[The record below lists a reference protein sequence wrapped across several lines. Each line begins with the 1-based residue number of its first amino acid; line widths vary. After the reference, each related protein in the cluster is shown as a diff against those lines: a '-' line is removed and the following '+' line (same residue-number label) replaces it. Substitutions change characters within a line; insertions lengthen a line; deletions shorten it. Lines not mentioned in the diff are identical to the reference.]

1 LNGLIEYIVGGLV
14 DYPDEVT
21 VDLDKD
27 GDVDVYEVEVHEDDT
42 GRLIGRQGRTANA
55 LRAVVGA
62 AAAKKG
68 ERAQV
73 EILD

>member
-1 LNGLIEYIVGGLV
+1 MNALIEYIVGGLV

-27 GDVDVYEVEVHEDDT
+27 GDVDIYEVEVHEDDI
-42 GRLIGRQGRTANA
+42 GRIIGRQGRTANA

>member
-1 LNGLIEYIVGGLV
+1 MNGLIEYIVGGLV

-27 GDVDVYEVEVHEDDT
+27 GDVDVYEVEVHEDDI

>member
-1 LNGLIEYIVGGLV
+1 MNGLIEYIVGGLV

-27 GDVDVYEVEVHEDDT
+27 GDVDVYEVEVHEDDI
-42 GRLIGRQGRTANA
+42 GRIIGRQGRTANA

>member
-27 GDVDVYEVEVHEDDT
+27 GDVDVYEVEVHEDDI

>member
-1 LNGLIEYIVGGLV
+1 MNALIEYIVGGLV

-21 VDLDKD
+21 VALDKD
-27 GDVDVYEVEVHEDDT
+27 GDVDIYEVEVHEDAI
-42 GRLIGRQGRTANA
+42 GRILGRQGRTANA